1 MRNYVVNR
9 ITEWFVKIWITRTK
23 MKLSTLRGHF
33 FSVKVRFELNLIDV
47 SAQDIVFQ

>member
-23 MKLSTLRGHF
+23 SLMDL
-33 FSVKVRFELNLIDV
+33 DV
-47 SAQDIVFQ
+47 HQKADARATPTRAPSSKGGK